1 MKNKIYLLVSVC
13 LAFAG
18 TKLIAGP
25 SEADVGDP
33 DSFRHNALYLGASSG
48 AVYLR
53 SDCSVITPDLG
64 QCYTLNA
71 APNETDFDDEDV
83 CQIKLPKGS
92 TKDIIYPVVSFF
104 HNYVFQNSTGSPQQA
119 FFLYTASITI
129 DSAALND
136 PTCTDP
142 NTGNPCNGHLVLQ
155 YSDNLFSEGHPINN
169 GEHFS
174 NTHNYS
180 HVGNLGI
187 TKRSLV
193 ESGIPQSVADKLFQG
208 EMTLHLTIQ
217 GNAIM
222 VSSGRITGNMR
233 LFGD

>member
-1 MKNKIYLLVSVC
+1 MSVC
-13 LAFAG
+13 LALAA

-33 DSFRHNALYLGASSG
+33 DSFRHNALYLGAASG

-53 SDCSVITPDLG
+53 SDCSTIPPEQG
-64 QCYTLNA
+64 QCYTLNP
-71 APNETDFDDEDV
+71 APTETDFDDEDV

-104 HNYVFQNSTGSPQQA
+104 QNYVFRNNTGSQQQA
-119 FFLYTASITI
+119 DFFYTASITI

-136 PTCTDP
+136 PTCVDP
-142 NTGNPCNGHLVLQ
+142 NTGNPCNGHLVMQ
-155 YSDNLFSEGHPINN
+155 YSDNLFNDGHPINN
-169 GEHFS
+169 GEIFT
-174 NTHNYS
+174 NAHNYS

-187 TKRSLV
+187 TKRNLV
-193 ESGIPQSVADKLFQG
+193 EQGIPQAVADKLFQG

-217 GNAIM
+217 GSAVM